1 MSDSRVIFEKSVKG
15 RMGVALPKSDVPEIS
30 LSDSIS
36 PELLRETPAK
46 LPEVSEPQVVRHY
59 VNLSVKNHH
68 VDKDFYPLGSCT
80 MKYNPKIN
88 DALASLPGF
97 ANIHPHQADE
107 MVQGALHIMFEL
119 EQMLLKITGMSE
131 ATLQP
136 SAGSQGEFAG
146 ILIMKKY
153 HKKNGEKRKYIIIP
167 ETAHG
172 TNPAS
177 VSLGG
182 FKPREVKSDNRGR
195 VDLED
200 LKSKLDD
207 EVAGMMLTQPNTLGL
222 FEDQIE
228 EISDAVHNVGA
239 LMYMDGANMNAVVGL
254 CKPAEMGFDIIHINL
269 HKTFSTPHGG
279 GGPGSGPIAVV
290 EKLVPFLPIPKLIKN
305 ENGKYNWKSDIP
317 DSIGR
322 LHTYF
327 GNFGILVR
335 AYVYIR
341 MLGDEGLKSMTRNA
355 IINANY
361 LKNKLKDVYNIPFT
375 EGTLHEFVASGVNQK
390 AKGVKAL
397 DIAKALLDNG
407 FHAPTIYFPNNVPE
421 AMMIEPTES
430 ETKETLDRFIEVM
443 LKINDNINVDPDLIR
458 EAPITTPVTRLDET
472 KANRELDLR
481 WTPCNTE

>member
-15 RMGVALPKSDVPEIS
+15 RMGVSLPNSDVPETLITDTI
-30 LSDSIS
+30 L
-36 PELLRETPAK
+36 PELLRDKPAN

-68 VDKDFYPLGSCT
+68 VDRDFYPLGSCT

-88 DALASLPGF
+88 EALASLQGF
-97 ANIHPHQADE
+97 TDIHPDQSPE
-107 MVQGALHIMFEL
+107 KVQGALHIIYEL

-131 ATLQP
+131 TSLQL

-153 HKKNGEKRKYIIIP
+153 HKKNRENRKFIIFP

-182 FKPREVKSDNRGR
+182 FKSREVKSDKRGR
-195 VDLED
+195 VDIND
-200 LKSKLDD
+200 LKSKLDK

-222 FEDQIE
+222 FEDQID
-228 EISDAVHNVGA
+228 EIAGAVHQIGG
-239 LMYMDGANMNAVVGL
+239 LMYMDGANLNAVVGL
-254 CKPAEMGFDIIHINL
+254 CKPADMGFDILHINL

-290 EKLVPFLPIPKLIKN
+290 EQLVPFLPVPRLSKN
-305 ENGKYNWKSDIP
+305 KKGIYFWGSNYPET
-317 DSIGR
+317 IGR
-322 LHTYF
+322 LHSYF
-327 GNFGILVR
+327 GNFSILVR

-341 MLGDEGLKSMTRNA
+341 MLGDNGLKLMTRNA

-361 LKNKLKDVYNIPFT
+361 LKHRLKGVFDIPFA
-375 EGTLHEFVASGVNQK
+375 EGSLHEFVASGVKQK
-390 AKGVKAL
+390 TKGVKVL
-397 DIAKALLDNG
+397 DIAKALLDYG

-430 ETKETLDRFIEVM
+430 ETKETLDRFVDVM
-443 LKINDNINVDPDLIR
+443 LEINEKINTDPDSIR
-458 EAPITTPVTRLDET
+458 QAPINTPVTRLDET
-472 KANRELDLR
+472 KANRELDLK
-481 WTPCNTE
+481 WTP

>member
-30 LSDSIS
+30 LADSIS
-36 PELLRETPAK
+36 PELLRKSPAK

-59 VNLSVKNHH
+59 VNLSIKNHH

-88 DALASLPGF
+88 DALASLSGF
-97 ANIHPHQADE
+97 ANIHPHQPVE
-107 MVQGALHIMFEL
+107 SIQGALHIMFEL

-153 HKKNGEKRKYIIIP
+153 HEKNGEKRKYIIIP

-182 FKPREVKSDNRGR
+182 FTPREVESDNRGR

-200 LKSKLDD
+200 LKSKLDH

-228 EISDAVHNVGA
+228 EISEAVHNVGA

-254 CKPAEMGFDIIHINL
+254 CKPADMGFDIIHINL

-290 EKLVPFLPIPKLIKN
+290 EKLAPFLPIPKLIKD
-305 ENGKYNWKSDIP
+305 ENGKYNWTSEIS

-322 LHTYF
+322 LHTFF

-341 MLGDEGLKSMTRNA
+341 MLGDDGLKSMTRNA

-361 LKNKLKDVYNIPFT
+361 LKNKLKDAYNIPFT
-375 EGTLHEFVASGVNQK
+375 EGTLHEFVVSGDTQK

-397 DIAKALLDNG
+397 DIAKALLDYG

-430 ETKETLDRFIEVM
+430 ETKATLDRFVEVM
-443 LKINDNINVDPDLIR
+443 LEINDNINVNPDLVR
-458 EAPITTPVTRLDET
+458 EAPIKTPVTRLDET

>member
-15 RMGVALPKSDVPEIS
+15 RMGIAMPTLDVPEVS
-30 LSDSIS
+30 LSDSIA
-36 PELLRETPAK
+36 PELLRETPAI

-68 VDKDFYPLGSCT
+68 VDKDLYPLGSCT

-97 ANIHPHQADE
+97 ANIHPHQPVKN
-107 MVQGALHIMFEL
+107 VQGALHIMYEL
-119 EQMLLKITGMSE
+119 EQMLLKITGMSA

-136 SAGSQGEFAG
+136 SAGSQGEFSG

-153 HKKNGEKRKYIIIP
+153 HEKNDKNREYIIIP

-182 FKPREVKSDNRGR
+182 FKAREVKSDNRGR
-195 VDLED
+195 VDFED

-228 EISDAVHNVGA
+228 AISEEVHKVGA

-279 GGPGSGPIAVV
+279 GGPGAGPIAVV
-290 EKLVPFLPIPKLIKN
+290 EKLAPFLPIPKLIKDD
-305 ENGKYNWKSDIP
+305 NGKYNWISDLP

-322 LHTYF
+322 LHSFF

-335 AYVYIR
+335 AYVYIK
-341 MLGDEGLKSMTRNA
+341 MLGDSGLKSMTRVA

-361 LKNKLKDVYNIPFT
+361 LKNKLKDAYNIPFS
-375 EGTLHEFVASGVNQK
+375 EGTLHEFVASGILQK

-397 DIAKALLDNG
+397 DIAKALLDYG
-407 FHAPTIYFPNNVPE
+407 FYAPTIYFPNNVPE

-430 ETKETLDRFIEVM
+430 ETKETLDRFVSALLEINE
-443 LKINDNINVDPDLIR
+443 KINSDPDLIR
-458 EAPITTPVTRLDET
+458 DAPMTTPVIRLDET

-481 WTPCNTE
+481 WTP

>member
-30 LSDSIS
+30 LADSIS
-36 PELLRETPAK
+36 PELLRKSPAK

-59 VNLSVKNHH
+59 VNLSIKNHH

-88 DALASLPGF
+88 DALASLSGF
-97 ANIHPHQADE
+97 ANIHPHQPAE
-107 MVQGALHIMFEL
+107 NVQGALHIMFEL

-153 HKKNGEKRKYIIIP
+153 HEKNGEKRKYIIIP

-182 FKPREVKSDNRGR
+182 FTPREVQSDNRGR

-200 LKSKLDD
+200 LKSKLDH

-228 EISDAVHNVGA
+228 EISEAVHNVGA

-254 CKPAEMGFDIIHINL
+254 CKPADMGFDIIHINL

-290 EKLVPFLPIPKLIKN
+290 EKLAPFLPIPKLIKD
-305 ENGKYNWKSDIP
+305 ENGKYNWTSEIS

-322 LHTYF
+322 LHTFF

-341 MLGDEGLKSMTRNA
+341 MLGDDGLKSMTRNA

-361 LKNKLKDVYNIPFT
+361 LKNKLKDAYNIPFT
-375 EGTLHEFVASGVNQK
+375 EGTLHEFVVSGDTQK

-397 DIAKALLDNG
+397 DIAKALLDYG

-430 ETKETLDRFIEVM
+430 ETKATLDRFVEVM
-443 LKINDNINVDPDLIR
+443 LEINDNINVNPDLIR

>member
-30 LSDSIS
+30 LADSIS
-36 PELLRETPAK
+36 PELLRKSPAK

-59 VNLSVKNHH
+59 VNLSIKNHH

-88 DALASLPGF
+88 DALASLSGF
-97 ANIHPHQADE
+97 ANIHPHQPAE
-107 MVQGALHIMFEL
+107 NVQGALHIMFEL

-153 HKKNGEKRKYIIIP
+153 HEKNGEKRKYIIIP

-182 FKPREVKSDNRGR
+182 FTPREVKADNRGR

-200 LKSKLDD
+200 LKSKLDH

-228 EISDAVHNVGA
+228 EISEAVHNVGA

-254 CKPAEMGFDIIHINL
+254 CKPADMGFDIIHINL

-290 EKLVPFLPIPKLIKN
+290 EKLAPFLPIPKLIKD
-305 ENGKYNWKSDIP
+305 ENGKYNWTSDIP

-322 LHTYF
+322 LHTFF

-341 MLGDEGLKSMTRNA
+341 MLGDDGLKSMTRNA

-361 LKNKLKDVYNIPFT
+361 LKNKLKDAYNIPFT

-397 DIAKALLDNG
+397 DIAKALLDYG

-430 ETKETLDRFIEVM
+430 ETKATLDRFVEVM
-443 LKINDNINVDPDLIR
+443 LEINDNINVNPDLVR
-458 EAPITTPVTRLDET
+458 EAPIKTPVTRLDET

-481 WTPCNTE
+481 WTP

>member
-30 LSDSIS
+30 LADSIS
-36 PELLRETPAK
+36 PELLRKSPAK

-59 VNLSVKNHH
+59 VNLSIKNHH

-88 DALASLPGF
+88 DALASLSGF
-97 ANIHPHQADE
+97 ANIHPHQPVE
-107 MVQGALHIMFEL
+107 NIQGALHIMFEL

-153 HKKNGEKRKYIIIP
+153 HEKNGEKRKYIIIP

-182 FKPREVKSDNRGR
+182 FTPREVESDNRGR

-200 LKSKLDD
+200 LKSKLDH

-228 EISDAVHNVGA
+228 EISEAVHNVGA

-254 CKPAEMGFDIIHINL
+254 CKPADMGFDIIHINL

-290 EKLVPFLPIPKLIKN
+290 EKLAPFLPIPKLIKD
-305 ENGKYNWKSDIP
+305 ENGKYNWTSEIS

-322 LHTYF
+322 LHTFF

-341 MLGDEGLKSMTRNA
+341 MLGDDGLKSMTRNA

-361 LKNKLKDVYNIPFT
+361 LKNKLKDAYNIPFT
-375 EGTLHEFVASGVNQK
+375 EGTLHEFVVSGDTQK

-397 DIAKALLDNG
+397 DIAKALLDYG

-430 ETKETLDRFIEVM
+430 ETKATLDRFVEVM
-443 LKINDNINVDPDLIR
+443 LEINDNINVNPDLVR
-458 EAPITTPVTRLDET
+458 EAPIKTPVTRLDET

-481 WTPCNTE
+481 WTP

>member
-30 LSDSIS
+30 LADSIS
-36 PELLRETPAK
+36 PELLRKSPAK

-59 VNLSVKNHH
+59 VNLSIKNHH

-88 DALASLPGF
+88 DALASLSGF
-97 ANIHPHQADE
+97 ANIHPHQPVE
-107 MVQGALHIMFEL
+107 NIQGALHIMFEL

-153 HKKNGEKRKYIIIP
+153 HEKNGEKRKYIIIP

-182 FKPREVKSDNRGR
+182 FTPREVESDNRGR

-200 LKSKLDD
+200 LKSRLDH

-228 EISDAVHNVGA
+228 EISEAVHNVGA

-254 CKPAEMGFDIIHINL
+254 CKPADMGFDIIHINL

-290 EKLVPFLPIPKLIKN
+290 EKLAPFLPIPKLIKD
-305 ENGKYNWKSDIP
+305 ENGKYNWTSEIS

-322 LHTYF
+322 LHTFF

-341 MLGDEGLKSMTRNA
+341 MLGDDGLKSMTRNA

-361 LKNKLKDVYNIPFT
+361 LKNKLKDAYNIPFT

-397 DIAKALLDNG
+397 DIAKALLDYG

-430 ETKETLDRFIEVM
+430 ETKATLDRFVEVM
-443 LKINDNINVDPDLIR
+443 LEINDNINVNPDLVR
-458 EAPITTPVTRLDET
+458 EAPIKTPVTRLDET
-472 KANRELDLR
+472 KANRELNLR
-481 WTPCNTE
+481 WTP